1 METANSVRKQSKN
14 NSDPSKGGETK
25 IKITENPTV
34 TGTSPEMFKALLCV
48 EAKKNTPPSG

>member
-1 METANSVRKQSKN
+1 METVNSVRKQSKN